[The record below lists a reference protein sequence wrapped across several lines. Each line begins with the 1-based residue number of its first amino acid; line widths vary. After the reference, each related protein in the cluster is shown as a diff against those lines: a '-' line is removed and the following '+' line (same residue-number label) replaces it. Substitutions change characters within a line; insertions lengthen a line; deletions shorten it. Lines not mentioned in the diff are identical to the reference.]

1 MNLISISNK
10 YPDQAACIRH
20 LEAVRWGDNPTC
32 PRCKSTNIARKADS
46 ERVGR
51 WPGRCSTRPSTAHWG

>member
-1 MNLISISNK
+1 MNLINILNK

-32 PRCKSTNIARKADS
+32 PPLQEHEHYPQSRL
-46 ERVGR
+46 
-51 WPGRCSTRPSTAHWG
+51 